1 MLKVSYRLSIQVA
14 SSYLI
19 SLCSEE
25 MQTPSRVVDT
35 AVPETQTWRGICQT
49 ETNLS

>member
-1 MLKVSYRLSIQVA
+1 MLKVSYHLSVQVA

-25 MQTPSRVVDT
+25 MQTSSRAVDT
-35 AVPETQTWRGICQT
+35 ALSKTQTWRGTCQT
-49 ETNLS
+49 ETTMS